1 MPQPPSFMQPFSRID
16 YKGIS
21 IDFLKQ
27 KGKLGY
33 TFQYEGK
40 NYGNKVEVNKKSEQ
54 AIVEAT
60 ALLFINALDTY
71 EALCKK

>member
-1 MPQPPSFMQPFSRID
+1 MQPFSRID
-16 YKGIS
+16 YKDIS

-33 TFQYEGK
+33 TFQYEGR
-40 NYGNKVEVNKKSEQ
+40 NYGNKVEVDKKSEK

-60 ALLFINALDTY
+60 ALLFINAIETY
-71 EALCKK
+71 ETLCKK